1 MVVSLPRCGDTS
13 LFGAGVAA
21 AADGGGR
28 AMMRWWDD
36 VVFEKYPSWDECEQA
51 GFFSGL
57 ILWLP
62 RGRGRRGKFPTLLEF
77 GMWRPRGCGAGDAS

>member
-1 MVVSLPRCGDTS
+1 MVV
-13 LFGAGVAA
+13 
-21 AADGGGR
+21 R

-62 RGRGRRGKFPTLLEF
+62 RGRGRNVVKSDNVPLDQVAPTRARG
-77 GMWRPRGCGAGDAS
+77 WRWPR